1 MEHPQQIPSGVC
13 GGTRFNPN
21 TPEAEARESEYV
33 PSLTQS
39 SKTARTTQKKMNPLK
54 DNEYPYSAW

>member
-1 MEHPQQIPSGVC
+1 VC